1 MKIKNNISDLTN
13 MLFETAERINDE
25 NITGEELN
33 EAIQRGKAMTDVAKM
48 IIAVGNMQIEAIKTV
63 HDYGVD
69 KNTPVLMQLTS
80 NE

>member
-25 NITGEELN
+25 NITGEDLN
-33 EAIQRGKAMTDVAKM
+33 QAIQRGKAMTDVAKT
-48 IIAVGNMQIEAIKTV
+48 IIAVGNMQIEAIKTI

-69 KNTPVLMQLTS
+69 SNTPVLTQLTS